1 MPTLICGSLA
11 FDTIMVFPDRFK
23 NYILPDQIH
32 ILNVCFVNPEL
43 RREFGGCAG
52 NIAYNLKLLGGDPL
66 PMGTVGKDFSD
77 YRQRLVA
84 LGISDE
90 HILEIPEL
98 YSAQC
103 SITTDQ
109 DNNQITAFHPGAM
122 GEAHRNSVANA
133 NGVSL
138 GIVAPDGKEAMIQ
151 HAHDFAAESIP
162 FMFDPGQNL
171 PLFSK
176 DELMTFLDQAT
187 WCVMND
193 YESQLMMNTTG
204 ESINT
209 LAQQVDALIVTRGG
223 EGSVVYTDGDE
234 IEIPT
239 VNVDQAIDP
248 TGCGDAYRAGLLLGL
263 EKGWDWQTSGR
274 VGSLIGA
281 IKVQQEGTQNH
292 QFSIDEFAQQY
303 ENHFERTLPQS
314 RSSRSAQKF

>member
-1 MPTLICGSLA
+1 
-11 FDTIMVFPDRFK
+11 
-23 NYILPDQIH
+23 
-32 ILNVCFVNPEL
+32 
-43 RREFGGCAG
+43 
-52 NIAYNLKLLGGDPL
+52 LLGGDPL

-292 QFSIDEFAQQY
+292 QFSMEEFSRQY
-303 ENHFERTLPQS
+303 SLNFGLDLPT
-314 RSSRSAQKF
+314 